1 MTWSNEPPAVSGY
14 WWCLSSDDPRPAVVR
29 VAWRSSATLGVA
41 PYPELAVCRGVGR
54 DTLTAAAN
62 AVDDVPST
70 VRALVWAYLANPTDP
85 MQAAALIDALQD
97 AHGYGPRHD
106 EPGLRRCLW
115 CEQNTVP
122 HEQTGPA
129 VCPGCRGEDA
139 AASQPEI
146 R

>member
-1 MTWSNEPPAVSGY
+1 MDVEAKLQALSQFHRQERYVRDIVCCGVS
-14 WWCLSSDDPRPAVVR
+14 
-29 VAWRSSATLGVA
+29 
-41 PYPELAVCRGVGR
+41 R

-62 AVDDVPST
+62 AVGDVPGT

>member
-1 MTWSNEPPAVSGY
+1 MSIEAELRELEQSVLSQPPVRKGVWPPINSSG
-14 WWCLSSDDPRPAVVR
+14 AFGVV
-29 VAWRSSATLGVA
+29 A
-41 PYPELAVCRGVGR
+41 YPQLAVCRGVGR

-97 AHGYGPRHD
+97 AYWYGPRHD